1 MTLNNTLNRL
11 TMGLAGSALILLIA
25 TPVWTAETQELTQKG
40 SIKVIDKPVIVDL
53 EEKWGVKIVG
63 VRLTAAGNMLDFR
76 YKVIDPKKAAP
87 ILNRK
92 NKPHLIDQTSNQMVK
107 VKNMPKIGSL
117 RQNTKTPKA
126 GRIYFM
132 LFPNPGFIKA
142 QSKVTIVVG
151 EFRAENIIV
160 EG

>member
-1 MTLNNTLNRL
+1 MTLQNIMKRL
-11 TMGLAGSALILLIA
+11 GAGLAGSALMILIA
-25 TPVWTAETQELTQKG
+25 TPVLTAETQETVKKG
-40 SIKVIDKPVIVDL
+40 PVSIEKIDPVDI

-87 ILNRK
+87 ILDRK
-92 NKPHLIDQTSNQMVK
+92 NKPHLIDQASNRMVN

-117 RQNTKTPKA
+117 RQNTKTPIE
-126 GRIYFM
+126 GRVYFM
-132 LFPNPGFIKA
+132 LFPNPGIIKA
-142 QSKVTIVVG
+142 QSKVTVVVG
-151 EFRAENIIV
+151 DFRAENIIV

>member
-1 MTLNNTLNRL
+1 MTLKNTINRL
-11 TMGLAGSALILLIA
+11 TMGLVGSALMLMIA
-25 TPVWTAETQELTQKG
+25 TPVWTAETQSFAQKG

-92 NKPHLIDQTSNQMVK
+92 NKPHLIDQSSNQMVK

-117 RQNTKTPKA
+117 RQNTKTPKE

>member
-1 MTLNNTLNRL
+1 MTLQNKISRWATGL
-11 TMGLAGSALILLIA
+11 TTAVVACLIA
-25 TPVWTAETQELTQKG
+25 TPVWTAETQELVKKDPINIEQKA
-40 SIKVIDKPVIVDL
+40 PVDI
-53 EEKWGVKIVG
+53 EAKWGVKIVSL
-63 VRLTAAGNMLDFR
+63 RLTAAGHMLDFR

-92 NKPHLIDQTSNQMVK
+92 NKPHLIDQANKIRVD
-107 VKNMPKIGSL
+107 VKNMPKIGRL
-117 RQNTKTPKA
+117 RQNTPTPKA

-142 QSKVTIVVG
+142 QSKVTVVVG